1 MSIELDYK
9 LFESLEKLIL
19 YQNIIL
25 LKKIASDKYWDFQDL
40 KKFIPQAM
48 AKTLINSQTKQ
59 LETDNSKPEPNFKI
73 IKRKKIKKKVTKE
86 QTVEK
91 KKKGKKIIKKKT
103 SKVPNDLEKTN
114 KSDEL
119 CEKTAQTILEDT
131 GINNDDDSISVQ
143 LVSYNSKN
151 YYWESKTDRVYEL
164 DEELNELSFVGM
176 KEHDSIN
183 FDAESTEEI

>member
-1 MSIELDYK
+1 RKMSLEIDYK

-73 IKRKKIKKKVTKE
+73 IKRKKIKKKSNQRTNSREKE
-86 QTVEK
+86 E
-91 KKKGKKIIKKKT
+91 
-103 SKVPNDLEKTN
+103 
-114 KSDEL
+114 
-119 CEKTAQTILEDT
+119 
-131 GINNDDDSISVQ
+131 
-143 LVSYNSKN
+143 
-151 YYWESKTDRVYEL
+151 R
-164 DEELNELSFVGM
+164 
-176 KEHDSIN
+176 
-183 FDAESTEEI
+183 